1 MFYLCILRPPPLLL
15 PGISLLTAELYCS
28 TAGPPLQ
35 QGVKCPE
42 LQSYARSGAAECRAE
57 LGPVSVATK
66 HHFLPIIAGQ
76 LNYFGY
82 NLILSRNRAG

>member
-1 MFYLCILRPPPLLL
+1 MYFKTPSPLITGDIAAYCRAVLQHLQAPPR
-15 PGISLLTAELYCS
+15 
-28 TAGPPLQ
+28 Q